1 MGMFDDII
9 VPKSYLRGL
18 LDKKQEK
25 LLKGYHVF
33 QTKSLENTLSVY
45 KVYAQYLYRVDVPH
59 GKGMKGLSVGPQ
71 FRPNSSFAS
80 SKKTPREWGLSC
92 SRVNESQKIVF
103 YDTVKDKKE
112 NEWWLEFEFTFDKGK
127 LDKKELISCKLETT
141 KEKRDSI
148 DKMWDTEQEIFN
160 EYRKCFRYRFF
171 AKFESIFLKLT
182 NWARKKHQIPLELRK
197 KAYEKSGRL
206 EFDPDSLKLYI
217 DN

>member
-25 LLKGYHVF
+25 LLKGNHSF
-33 QTKSLENTLSVY
+33 QTKSLDNSMSQY
-45 KVYAQYLYRVDVPH
+45 KVYAQRLYQLGREHLHRPRSVQSSWA
-59 GKGMKGLSVGPQ
+59 GKVQS
-71 FRPNSSFAS
+71 
-80 SKKTPREWGLSC
+80 W
-92 SRVNESQKIVF
+92 NESGHTGVIVF

-160 EYRKCFRYRFF
+160 EYRKCFKYRFF
-171 AKFESIFLKLT
+171 AKLENIFLKLT
-182 NWARKKHQIPLELRK
+182 NWARKKHQLPFELRK

-206 EFDPDSLKLYI
+206 KFDPKALELYL
-217 DN
+217 DV